1 MAVKGA
7 SGVTITKV
15 IPNPKGIAQLKLTP
29 AMQASLKRE
38 AQRVVDMAKSMARVE
53 AYDTG
58 AYMRSI
64 RAAAGIDKAGIPT
77 SVARVNAFDFKSAW
91 IEWGTQRMPARHILT
106 RAAEAVGY
114 KIAAKG
120 MNFRRIAAGG
130 TKLWSS
136 AKRFQTGS

>member
-1 MAVKGA
+1 MVA
-7 SGVTITKV
+7 SGGVRISKIV
-15 IPNPKGIAQLKLTP
+15 PNPAGIAALQLTP

-38 AQRVVDMAKSMARVE
+38 AERVVDMAKSMARAE
-53 AYDTG
+53 AYQTG

-64 RAAAGIDKAGIPT
+64 RAAAGVDKAGRHT
-77 SVARVNAFDFKSAW
+77 TVARVNAFDFKAAW
-91 IEWGTQRMPARHILT
+91 IEWGTQRMPAKHILT

-114 KIAAKG
+114 KIAGQG

-136 AKRFQTGS
+136 AQRFKV